1 MTLLIVFF
9 LVSIV
14 FSFLCSI
21 WEAALLSVTPSF
33 VETEVQKGTS
43 TGRILQGFKE
53 NIDRPL
59 AAILTLN
66 TIAHTVGAIGVGAQ
80 AGKIWGDSDWQLLGY
95 PLNAEAVIATVMT
108 LAILILSEIIPKTI
122 GANSW
127 QGLAGFTAKGINAII
142 YALYPLVWLAQMITR
157 SMKKDKS
164 KSVLSRRDI
173 SAMASIGVKSGTLSK
188 SEYRLLE
195 NVLTFRTVRAKDIMT
210 PRTVLVSAGERM
222 SIQDFYKSGL
232 GDSYSRIPIFKETI
246 DEVNG
251 YVLKHEVY
259 ESLIEGNGDQ
269 ALSSVGRPLLFIEEE
284 DTIYHVLEIMIQ
296 NKEQIARVV
305 GPYGGTSGI
314 ITLED
319 IIETLLGLEILDEL
333 DIAADLQAMARERWE
348 SSKQKKE

>member
-1 MTLLIVFF
+1 MTLLISFF
-9 LVSIV
+9 LISIV

-33 VETEVQKGTS
+33 VESELQKGS
-43 TGRILQGFKE
+43 ATGRILQVFKD

-80 AGKIWGDSDWQLLGY
+80 AGKIWGESNWQIAGY

-122 GANSW
+122 GANYW
-127 QGLAGFTAKGINAII
+127 QSLAGFTARGINAII
-142 YALYPLVWLAQMITR
+142 YGLYPLVWLAQFITR

-188 SEYRLLE
+188 SEFRLLE
-195 NVLTFRTVRAKDIMT
+195 NVLTFRTVISKDIMT
-210 PRTVLVSAGERM
+210 PRTVVVSAPESMSLRQFYDSRLGEA
-222 SIQDFYKSGL
+222 
-232 GDSYSRIPIFKETI
+232 YSRIPIFKENI
-246 DEVNG
+246 DEVTG

-259 ESLIEGNGDQ
+259 ESLIEGKGDKP
-269 ALSSVGRPLLFIEEE
+269 LSSVGRPLLFIEDE
-284 DTIYHVLEIMIQ
+284 DTIYHVLEIMVQ

-333 DIAADLQAMARERWE
+333 DIAADLQEMARQRWE
-348 SSKQKKE
+348 ASKK

>member
-1 MTLLIVFF
+1 MTLLILFF
-9 LVSIV
+9 LISIV

-33 VETEVQKGTS
+33 VENELQKEST
-43 TGRILQGFKE
+43 TGRILSSFKE

-80 AGKIWGDSDWQLLGY
+80 AGKLWGNESWKMLGY

-122 GANSW
+122 GASYW
-127 QGLAGFTAKGINAII
+127 QPLAGFTARGIKAIMI
-142 YALYPLVWLAQMITR
+142 GLWPLVWLAQLITR
-157 SMKKDKS
+157 SMKKDKAQ
-164 KSVLSRRDI
+164 SVLSRRDI
-173 SAMASIGVKSGTLSK
+173 SAMASIGVKSGTLSQN
-188 SEYRLLE
+188 EFRLLQ
-195 NVLTFRTVRAKDIMT
+195 NVLTFRTVKSKDIMT
-210 PRTVLVSAGERM
+210 PRTVLVSAPETM
-222 SIQDFYKSGL
+222 LVKEFHKSGL
-232 GDSYSRIPIFKETI
+232 GDSFSRIPIFKENI
-246 DEVNG
+246 DQVTG

-259 ESLIEGNGDQ
+259 EMIIEGNGDQ
-269 ALSSVGRPLLFIEEE
+269 PLSAVGRPLLFIEED

-305 GPYGGTSGI
+305 GEYGGTSGI

-333 DIAADLQAMARERWE
+333 DIAADLQEMARERWE
-348 SSKQKKE
+348 STKK